1 MDDAIQLVLE
11 TFPCWISG
19 ASTDT
24 KPMVGADAKACRIH
38 GNGNKSHGSADHQQ
52 VLNGCQP
59 ARAIDAALRSAAQIC
74 FLTAVTVCVAA
85 TWQAAKPPEQ
95 PCQKL
100 RHPAHGCTR
109 LQTSATLN
117 RTWRKYL
124 CLSTAQLHNFLPRQK
139 QQEMDQL
146 EV

>member
-74 FLTAVTVCVAA
+74 FLTEAA
-85 TWQAAKPPEQ
+85 TP
-95 PCQKL
+95 
-100 RHPAHGCTR
+100 CTR
-109 LQTSATLN
+109 LHAVANQRNTQPNMAEVSLPIN
-117 RTWRKYL
+117 
-124 CLSTAQLHNFLPRQK
+124 STASQLSAKTKTTGNGSA
-139 QQEMDQL
+139 
-146 EV
+146 